1 MAMRITTKMI
11 QNTSIRNLTIN
22 KQRQEKLTQQMA
34 TGKKITRPSDDPV
47 TAIRALKLNSS
58 LDRIDQYYE
67 RNAEDA
73 VSWLDLTD
81 KAIAT
86 TVNIV
91 SDKTGMGYK
100 INQIANTYLEYS
112 DKLDIAKE
120 LVSLAEEFYSVGNAD
135 SAGRSLFTGYRTDL
149 PLVFKEPKTEKRA
162 ITEQRT
168 KLDMDKITYVA
179 TGCLRD
185 LNEGN
190 FNKKDTADPTKYVM
204 NTTEYDVTKHDI
216 YRFRLAYDNTD
227 AVEEKKVQLVG
238 TDGKLVFDADGK
250 PTLVTE
256 MDPNDPTRKLYE
268 PNIKFEFG
276 DFNGVGGKEVY
287 SVNAVYDK
295 DGNKISKDIKFF
307 ANANETD
314 GASGQNAYM
323 TVVNDPDA
331 VVYIASTGELLL
343 GNNVKQQV
351 AGLASDTEIRLSYEK
366 TDWKKNDLDPI
377 HYFYTE
383 RKHPTQDRMLVY
395 NENFLKDATP
405 SGKQIIEYDIGNN
418 QTIRVNTTADEIF
431 THDLGRDVREL
442 QEMIT
447 EEGIMLTNL
456 DKIDNMIKSGKYVD
470 DDLAQLELQKKAL
483 EKAKESLTDTVKK
496 RSGELIASFKGY
508 LEQINIASTNC
519 GSRGA
524 RLELIQ
530 NRLGTQ
536 QENYEE
542 LVSKNEDADYSEL
555 AVQLSSIKT
564 TYDAA
569 LSSISYVMQT
579 SLLDYI
585 R

>member
-1 MAMRITTKMI
+1 MAMRITTKMV
-11 QNTSIRNLTIN
+11 QNTSIRNLNIN
-22 KQRQEKLTQQMA
+22 KKRQEKLTNQMA

-58 LDRIDQYYE
+58 LDKIDQYYE

-81 KAIAT
+81 KAIDTA
-86 TVNIV
+86 VGIV
-91 SDKTGMGYK
+91 GDKTGMTYK
-100 INQIANTYLEYS
+100 LNQLANTYLEYS
-112 DKLDIAKE
+112 DRLDIAKE
-120 LVSLAEEFYSVGNAD
+120 LVSLAEEYYSVGNAD
-135 SAGRSLFTGYRTDL
+135 SAGRSLFTGYRTDM
-149 PLVFKEPKTEKRA
+149 PLVFKEPKTENYK

-168 KLDMDKITYVA
+168 KADMDKITYVA
-179 TGCLRD
+179 SGCLRE

-190 FNKKDTADPTKYVM
+190 FNSKDISGNYTM
-204 NTTEYDVTKHDI
+204 NTTEYDVTTHDI
-216 YRFRLAYDNTD
+216 YRLRLAYSNTEIVKQVPDPDNPANMIYQPD
-227 AVEEKKVQLVG
+227 VK
-238 TDGKLVFDADGK
+238 
-250 PTLVTE
+250 
-256 MDPNDPTRKLYE
+256 
-268 PNIKFEFG
+268 IEFG
-276 DFNGVGGKEVY
+276 DFTGVLGTTSY
-287 SVNAVYDK
+287 S
-295 DGNKISKDIKFF
+295 
-307 ANANETD
+307 ANAGTLLCFE
-314 GASGQNAYM
+314 NATEDAYKAA
-323 TVVNDPDA
+323 VNNPGKA
-331 VVYIASTGELLL
+331 VYIASSGELLL
-343 GNNVKQQV
+343 GSDVKQKV
-351 AGLASDTEIRLSYEK
+351 AELETDTEIRLSYEK
-366 TDWKKNDLDPI
+366 SDWKKNEIDPV

-395 NENFLKDATP
+395 NENFLTDATP

-418 QTIRVNTTADEIF
+418 QTIRVNTTADELF
-431 THDLGRDVREL
+431 THDVGRDVQEL

-456 DKIDNMIKSGKYVD
+456 EKIKSMIASGKYAG
-470 DDLAQLELQKKAL
+470 DDLAQLELQQKAL
-483 EKAKESLTDTVKK
+483 AKAKESLTDTFKK
-496 RSGELIASFKGY
+496 RSGELLTRFKGY
-508 LEQINIASTNC
+508 MENINAASTNC

-524 RLELIQ
+524 RLELIK

-536 QENYEE
+536 QANYEE

>member
-11 QNTSIRNLTIN
+11 QNTSIRNLAIN
-22 KQRQEKLTQQMA
+22 KYRQEKLTYQMA

-58 LDRIDQYYE
+58 LDKIDQYYE

-81 KAIAT
+81 KAIDTA
-86 TVNIV
+86 VKII
-91 SDKTGMGYK
+91 SDQTGMSYK
-100 INQIANTYLEYS
+100 LNQIANTYLEYS
-112 DKLDIAKE
+112 DKLVIAKE
-120 LVSLAEEFYSVGNAD
+120 LVSFAEEFYSVGNAD

-149 PLVFKEPKTEKRA
+149 PLVYKEPKSETSA

-179 TGCLRD
+179 SGCLRE

-190 FNKKDTADPTKYVM
+190 FNEKDATDKYVM
-204 NTTEYDVTKHDI
+204 NTTEYDVTMHDI
-216 YRFRLAYDNTD
+216 YRFRLAYSDTD
-227 AVEEKKVQLVG
+227 AAKKVQEVDAKG
-238 TDGKLVFDADGK
+238 DPVFADDGKGNMTIPVYKKDAKG
-250 PTLVTE
+250 
-256 MDPNDPTRKLYE
+256 NDIYE
-268 PNIKFEFG
+268 PNVKLEFG
-276 DFNGVGGKEVY
+276 NFSGLLGTTIYSANTLYDEKGKEVP
-287 SVNAVYDK
+287 SKPITCFENAT
-295 DGNKISKDIKFF
+295 
-307 ANANETD
+307 EE
-314 GASGQNAYM
+314 AYM
-323 TVVNDPDA
+323 KAVNDPDA

-343 GNNVKQQV
+343 GNNVKQQIS
-351 AGLASDTEIRLSYEK
+351 GLQSETEIRLSYEK
-366 TDWKKNDLDPI
+366 TEWKKNDIDPI

-383 RKHPTQDRMLVY
+383 RKHPTQDRMIVY

-418 QTIRVNTTADEIF
+418 QTIRVNTTADELF
-431 THDLGRDVREL
+431 THDLGRDVNEL
-442 QEMIT
+442 QQMIT

-456 DKIDNMIKSGKYVD
+456 KKIEDIIASGKVVD
-470 DDLAQLELQKKAL
+470 PDDLAQLELQKKAL
-483 EKAKESLTDTVKK
+483 AKAKESLTDTVKK
-496 RSGELIASFKGY
+496 RSGELIARFKGY
-508 LEQINIASTNC
+508 LEQVNVASTNC
-519 GSRGA
+519 GARGA
-524 RLELIQ
+524 RIELIK

-555 AVQLSSIKT
+555 TVQLASIKT

-569 LSSISYVMQT
+569 LASISYVMQT